1 MRSHES
7 DALHESIGR
16 ISQARRRVP
25 ANGQVHPRSGEQ
37 GDMEPNGGAV
47 AALRGRVPAATPAA
61 AIDAVPPAR
70 RCPALARRQKALHD
84 RWKTAGKLSMRR
96 VHGEPALTP
105 PPPACLRPD
114 GSADPVPL
122 TRPEAA
128 EPCERR
134 LLSAVFRSSGVYG
147 LGTKPNGSANIA
159 RMPSVTP
166 WPVV

>member
-1 MRSHES
+1 
-7 DALHESIGR
+7 
-16 ISQARRRVP
+16 
-25 ANGQVHPRSGEQ
+25 
-37 GDMEPNGGAV
+37 MEPNGRAL
-47 AALRGRVPAATPAA
+47 AALRGSVPPATPAA
-61 AIDAVPPAR
+61 AIDAAPPAR
-70 RCPALARRQKALHD
+70 QWPALARRQKALHD
-84 RWKTAGKLSMRR
+84 RWKDSRETLHAPSAWRAR
-96 VHGEPALTP
+96 PHPAT
-105 PPPACLRPD
+105 PACLRPD